1 MKETHVVTCLLL
13 NAEGRLLILRRSNRV
28 GSYQAR
34 WAGVS
39 GYMEAD
45 PEEQAYRELQEE
57 VGLTPHDVKL
67 LRKGEP
73 MDVPDPELGKVWVV
87 HPFLFLVADA
97 ERVRLDWEHTE
108 SRWIEPNDLPTYS
121 TVPGLVQLLERIYPT
136 SSRP

>member
-1 MKETHVVTCLLL
+1 MRETHVVTCFLL
-13 NAEGRLLILRRSNRV
+13 NAEGKLLILRRSNRV
-28 GSYQAR
+28 GSYQSR

-39 GYMEAD
+39 GYLEAA

-57 VGLTPHDVKL
+57 VGLAPEDVRL

-73 MDVPDPELGKVWVV
+73 MDVPDEELGKLWVV
-87 HPFLFLVADA
+87 HPFLFLVDDV

-108 SRWIEPNDLPTYS
+108 FRWIEPGDLPTYS
-121 TVPGLVQLLERIYPT
+121 TVPGLVPLLERIYPS